1 MEYKT
6 MKIIIEDFSNL
17 GKEGI
22 SQKEKE
28 FVKKI
33 IKVLKSKSKGFG
45 ESFRKM
51 AVYSLQMSDL
61 KEIQANP
68 RKNKSCKITVSFE
81 IPDINSMAHIEI
93 MDRTTELATEII
105 KALANASEIDAGGYI
120 QLAKHC
126 LEFADIME
134 LVERE
139 ATNGK
144 NKNK

>member
-45 ESFRKM
+45 ESL
-51 AVYSLQMSDL
+51 SL
-61 KEIQANP
+61 I
-68 RKNKSCKITVSFE
+68 
-81 IPDINSMAHIEI
+81 HI
-93 MDRTTELATEII
+93 
-105 KALANASEIDAGGYI
+105 SEPTRPY
-120 QLAKHC
+120 
-126 LEFADIME
+126 
-134 LVERE
+134 
-139 ATNGK
+139 
-144 NKNK
+144 

>member
-6 MKIIIEDFSNL
+6 MKIVIEDFSNL
-17 GKEGI
+17 GKKEI
-22 SQKEKE
+22 IQKEKE
-28 FVKKI
+28 FIKEIAKI
-33 IKVLKSKSKGFG
+33 LKSKSKGFD

-51 AVYSLQMSDL
+51 AVYSLQISDL

-68 RKNKSCKITVSFE
+68 RKNKSCKITVAFE
-81 IPDINSMAHIEI
+81 IPDINSMARIEI
-93 MDRTTELATEII
+93 MDRTAELATKII
-105 KALANASEIDAGGYI
+105 KALANASDIDAVGYT
-120 QLAKHC
+120 QLAKYC

-139 ATNGK
+139 ATNEK